1 MVEKRS
7 QLNPKVVAIVLFT
20 VMVAVFAVLL
30 GSALSPSA
38 HAQQD
43 AEATTSGATVGTTE
57 GWFNGKTVTFVY
69 TRPYSC
75 DQPPTSGADSG
86 CEVGADAQSAPISNP
101 DVPELWVVVP
111 LGFTPPEGTLQCPV
125 AGDCIDHPHD
135 IDLSWVFGAGAE
147 DVPLPAH
154 SHVIDDLQGG
164 WWKTFVVGVTTQAA
178 WDRIVAGKDLAT
190 VRQLQQE
197 GLATG
202 DIPSNLF
209 IFFNV
214 LPTPSAAAAGP

>member
-1 MVEKRS
+1 MERNS
-7 QLNPKVVAIVLFT
+7 RLNPRTVGIVLFT
-20 VMVAVFAVLL
+20 AVLAVFAVLL
-30 GSALSPSA
+30 GTALSPSA
-38 HAQQD
+38 HAQED
-43 AEATTSGATVGTTE
+43 ASAADSGATVGTTE
-57 GWFNGKTVTFVY
+57 GWFNGKTVTFLY
-69 TRPYSC
+69 SRPYSC

-86 CEVGADAQSAPISNP
+86 CEVGADSQTAPIGDP

-111 LGFTPPEGTLQCPV
+111 LGFTPRQDTLQCPV
-125 AGDCIDHPHD
+125 AGDCINHPHD
-135 IDLSWVFGAGAE
+135 IDLSRVFGAGAE

-164 WWKTFVVGVTTQAA
+164 WWKTFVVGVTTQQA

-190 VRQLQQE
+190 VRELQQE

-214 LPTPSAAAAGP
+214 LPTPSSTAAP

>member
-1 MVEKRS
+1 VERNS
-7 QLNPKVVAIVLFT
+7 RLNPWTVGIVLFT
-20 VMVAVFAVLL
+20 AVLAVFAVLL
-30 GSALSPSA
+30 GTALSPSA
-38 HAQQD
+38 HAQED
-43 AEATTSGATVGTTE
+43 ASAADSGATVGTTE
-57 GWFNGKTVTFVY
+57 GWFDGRTVTFLY
-69 TRPYSC
+69 TSPYFC
-75 DQPPTSGADSG
+75 AQPPSSAADSG
-86 CEVGADAQSAPISNP
+86 CEVGADSQTAPIGDP

-111 LGFTPPEGTLQCPV
+111 LGFTPPQDTLQCPV

-135 IDLSWVFGAGAE
+135 IDLSRVLGPGAE

-164 WWKTFVVGVTTQAA
+164 WWKTFVVGVTTQDA
-178 WDRIVAGKDLAT
+178 WDRIVAGKDLST
-190 VRQLQQE
+190 VRALQQE

-214 LPTPSAAAAGP
+214 LPTRSSAAATP

>member
-1 MVEKRS
+1 MVEKTA

-38 HAQQD
+38 HAQED
-43 AEATTSGATVGTTE
+43 ANATTSGATVGTTE
-57 GWFNGKTVTFVY
+57 GWFNGKTVTFLY

-86 CEVGADAQSAPISNP
+86 CEVGADAQSAPIGYP

-135 IDLSWVFGAGAE
+135 IDLSRVLGAGAE

-190 VRQLQQE
+190 VRELQQE

-214 LPTPSAAAAGP
+214 LPTPSVAAVGP

>member
-1 MVEKRS
+1 VEKS
-7 QLNPKVVAIVLFT
+7 SHLNPKVVAIVLFT
-20 VMVAVFAVLL
+20 VVMAVFAVLL
-30 GSALSPSA
+30 GSALTPSA
-38 HAQQD
+38 HAQED
-43 AEATTSGATVGTTE
+43 AKATTSGARVGTTE
-57 GWFNGKTVTFVY
+57 GWFNGKTVTFLY
-69 TRPYSC
+69 PRPYFC
-75 DQPPTSGADSG
+75 AEPPSSGADSG
-86 CEVGADAQSAPISNP
+86 CEVGADAQTAPIGYP

-125 AGDCIDHPHD
+125 AGDCINHPHD
-135 IDLSWVFGAGAE
+135 IDLSRVFGVGAE

-164 WWKTFVVGVTTQAA
+164 WWKTFVVGVTTQEA
-178 WDRIVAGKDLAT
+178 WNRIVAGKDLAT
-190 VRQLQQE
+190 VRELQKE

-214 LPTPSAAAAGP
+214 LPTPSSAAAGS

>member
-1 MVEKRS
+1 MVEKSS

-38 HAQQD
+38 HAQ
-43 AEATTSGATVGTTE
+43 ATTSGATVGTTE
-57 GWFNGKTVTFVY
+57 GWFNGKTVTFLY

-75 DQPPTSGADSG
+75 AQPPTSGADSG
-86 CEVGADAQSAPISNP
+86 CEVGADAQSAPIGNL
-101 DVPELWVVVP
+101 DIPELWVVVP

-135 IDLSWVFGAGAE
+135 LDLSRVFGAGAE

-190 VRQLQQE
+190 VRALQQE

-214 LPTPSAAAAGP
+214 LPSPSAAAAGP

>member
-1 MVEKRS
+1 LVRIARS
-7 QLNPKVVAIVLFT
+7 DPR
-20 VMVAVFAVLL
+20 AVGIALLAVLVASFAIAL
-30 GSALSPSA
+30 GTALSPSA
-38 HAQQD
+38 HAQED
-43 AEATTSGATVGTTE
+43 AKATSSGATVGTTE
-57 GWFNGKTVTFVY
+57 GWFNGKTVTFLY
-69 TRPYSC
+69 TRPYVC
-75 DQPPTSGADSG
+75 DQPPASGADSG
-86 CEVGADAQSAPISNP
+86 CEVGEDAQTAPIGYP
-101 DVPELWVVVP
+101 DIPELWVVVP
-111 LGFTPPEGTLQCPV
+111 LGFTPPEGTLQCPAANCV
-125 AGDCIDHPHD
+125 AHPHD
-135 IDLSWVFGAGAE
+135 IDLSRVFGPGTE

-178 WDRIVAGKDLAT
+178 WDRIVAGRDLAT

-214 LPTPSAAAAGP
+214 LP

>member
-1 MVEKRS
+1 MEKSS
-7 QLNPKVVAIVLFT
+7 QLNPKVVAMVLFT

-43 AEATTSGATVGTTE
+43 ATATTSGATVGTTE

-69 TRPYSC
+69 TRPYAC

-86 CEVGADAQSAPISNP
+86 CEVGADAQSAPIGDP

-111 LGFTPPEGTLQCPV
+111 LGFTPPQGTLQCPV

-135 IDLSWVFGAGAE
+135 IDLSRVFGAGAE

-190 VRQLQQE
+190 VRELQQE

-214 LPTPSAAAAGP
+214 LPTSSAAAVGP

>member
-1 MVEKRS
+1 LVRIARS
-7 QLNPKVVAIVLFT
+7 NPRTVGIALLALLVAG
-20 VMVAVFAVLL
+20 FAVVL
-30 GSALSPSA
+30 GMALSPSA
-38 HAQQD
+38 HAQED
-43 AEATTSGATVGTTE
+43 AKATTSGAGVGTTE
-57 GWFNGKTVTFVY
+57 GWFNGKTVTFLY
-69 TRPYSC
+69 TRPFFC
-75 DQPPTSGADSG
+75 AQPPASGADSG
-86 CEVGADAQSAPISNP
+86 CEVGADAQTAPIGYP

-135 IDLSWVFGAGAE
+135 IDLSRVFGAGAE
-147 DVPLPAH
+147 DVLLPAH

-164 WWKTFVVGVTTQAA
+164 WWKTFVVGVTTQEA
-178 WDRIVAGKDLAT
+178 WDRIVAGRDLAT
-190 VRQLQQE
+190 VRQLQSE

-214 LPTPSAAAAGP
+214 LP

>member
-1 MVEKRS
+1 VALVERRS
-7 QLNPKVVAIVLFT
+7 HLNPRTVGIVLFAAL
-20 VMVAVFAVLL
+20 VAVFAVLL
-30 GSALSPSA
+30 GTVLSPSS
-38 HAQQD
+38 HAQESD
-43 AEATTSGATVGTTE
+43 GGAATVGTTQ
-57 GWFNGKTVTFVY
+57 GWFNGKTVTFLY

-75 DQPPTSGADSG
+75 AQPPTSGADSG
-86 CEVGADAQSAPISNP
+86 CEVGADAQTAPIGYP
-101 DVPELWVVVP
+101 DIPELWVVVP

-135 IDLSWVFGAGAE
+135 IDLSRVFGAGTE
-147 DVPLPAH
+147 SVPLPAH

-164 WWKTFVVGVTTQAA
+164 WWKTFVVGVTSQDA

-190 VRQLQQE
+190 VRELQKE
-197 GLATG
+197 GLATA

-214 LPTPSAAAAGP
+214 LPTPGS

>member
-1 MVEKRS
+1 VERRS
-7 QLNPKVVAIVLFT
+7 HLNPRTVGIVLFAAL
-20 VMVAVFAVLL
+20 VAVFAVLL
-30 GSALSPSA
+30 GTVLSPSS
-38 HAQQD
+38 HAQESD
-43 AEATTSGATVGTTE
+43 GGAATVGTTQ
-57 GWFNGKTVTFVY
+57 GWFNGKTVTFLY

-75 DQPPTSGADSG
+75 AQPPTSGADSG
-86 CEVGADAQSAPISNP
+86 CEVGADAQTAPIGYP
-101 DVPELWVVVP
+101 DIPELWVVVP

-135 IDLSWVFGAGAE
+135 IDLSRVFGAGTE
-147 DVPLPAH
+147 SVPLPAH

-164 WWKTFVVGVTTQAA
+164 WWKTFVVGVTSQDA

-190 VRQLQQE
+190 VRELQKE
-197 GLATG
+197 GLATA

-214 LPTPSAAAAGP
+214 LPTPGS